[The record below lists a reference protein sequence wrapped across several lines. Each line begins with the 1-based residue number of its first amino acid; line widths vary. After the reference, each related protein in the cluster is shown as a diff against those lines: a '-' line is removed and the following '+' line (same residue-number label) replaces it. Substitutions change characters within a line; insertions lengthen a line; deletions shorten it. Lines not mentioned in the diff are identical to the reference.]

1 MKTQILL
8 LFTCFSLLTNA
19 QELKHCGTDEMHQ
32 HLFETRPDLNPGIVR
47 ANQRLQAF
55 TQQYVANPPK
65 SAALYVIPVV
75 FHVIHNNGVENIS
88 DAQIKDAMVQL
99 NLQYRKLNPDTNEI
113 VAAFQGIAADPQIE
127 FRLAQLDPNG
137 NCTSGIT
144 RTVSTLTYIGDH
156 QVKSLVHWPPEK
168 YLNVYVCVEA
178 AGLAGHALL
187 PSAAD
192 TIPEWDGIVMQHDYI
207 GTIGTSDYFRRTVL
221 SHEVGHFLN
230 LQHIWGGNNV
240 PGYYYLPV
248 GDAGNC
254 AFDDD
259 VTDTPNTIGWSTCN
273 LNATSCSSLDNVQN
287 YMDYAYCARMFTEG
301 QKLRMHAALN
311 STVANRNNL
320 WQAANLIATGTND
333 GNLIL
338 CAANF
343 SSDKKVVCVGDSVHF
358 SDDSYHGV
366 TARLWNFENGTASS
380 LSNQLTS
387 VMYTTPG
394 TYDVYLQAS
403 NGTDTVELI
412 VPDYITVLPATG
424 QEIGLTEG
432 FEDGMPAVLDRW
444 LMRDV
449 GQVYNWE
456 MANVGFNS
464 NHSLMYNNLDAGAN
478 QVVELYTEPMDF
490 SSLSSLAIAFD
501 WAYGQVNP
509 SDNCLLRVQVSTNC
523 GTTWSTR
530 KTYIGNSS
538 LNSIDDTLATPFVP
552 ALSSDWNSD
561 TVFVN
566 TASVLTDHTMVK
578 FRFEGEGGNNF
589 YIDNI
594 RLGDVNTLA
603 LNEDESLRFH
613 IQPNPSVSEVQLSWS
628 PLANIQH
635 IEIVDVSNKMM
646 LQTAVSA
653 NQYSLQLSVD
663 ALAAGMYFVL
673 FHGNGTTWSQ
683 KMIVRE

>member
-32 HLFETRPDLNPGIVR
+32 QLFETRSDLNPGIIR
-47 ANQRLQAF
+47 ANERLQAF
-55 TQQYVANPPK
+55 TQEYIANPPK

-88 DAQIKDAMVQL
+88 DAQIKDAMMQL
-99 NLQYRKLNPDTNEI
+99 NLQFRKMNPDTSEI
-113 VAAFQGIAADPQIE
+113 VPAFQGIAADPQIE

-144 RTVSTLTYIGDH
+144 RTVSTLTFIGDH

-168 YLNVYVCVEA
+168 YLNVYICSEA

-192 TIPEWDGIVMQHDYI
+192 TIPQWDGIVMQHDYI

-259 VTDTPNTIGWSTCN
+259 VMDTPNTIGWSTCN
-273 LNATSCSSLDNVQN
+273 LNATSCSSLDNTQN
-287 YMDYAYCARMFTEG
+287 YMDYSYCARMFTEG

-320 WQAANLIATGTND
+320 WQASNLVATGTND

-338 CAANF
+338 CTANF

-358 SDDSYHGV
+358 TDDSYHGI
-366 TARLWNFENGTASS
+366 TARLWNFENGSAAS
-380 LSNQLTS
+380 LSNPTTS
-387 VMYTTPG
+387 VLYSTPG
-394 TYDVYLQAS
+394 TYDVYLKAS
-403 NGTDTVELI
+403 NGTDTVELL
-412 VPDYITVLPATG
+412 VPDYITVLPAIG
-424 QEIGLTEG
+424 QEIGLTDG
-432 FEDGMPAVLDRW
+432 FEDGISAVMNRW
-444 LMRDV
+444 LTRDV
-449 GQVYNWE
+449 DQLYNWE
-456 MANVGFNS
+456 MANVSYNS
-464 NHSLMYNNLDAGAN
+464 NHSLMYNNLGAGEN
-478 QVVELYTEPMDF
+478 EVVELYTKPMDF
-490 SSLSSLAIAFD
+490 SSLTSLAIAFD
-501 WAYGQVNP
+501 WAFANVY
-509 SDNCLLRVQVSTNC
+509 STDNSVLKIQVSTNC
-523 GTTWSTR
+523 GTTWTTR
-530 KTYIGNSS
+530 KTYLGGST
-538 LNSIDDTLATPFVP
+538 LNSIDDTLIIPFVP
-552 ALSSDWNSD
+552 SLLTDWNSD

-566 TASVLTDHTMVK
+566 SSAVLTDHTMVK
-578 FRFEGEGGNNF
+578 FRFEGKGGNIF

-594 RLGDVNTLA
+594 RIGDVNTLA
-603 LNEDESLRFH
+603 LEVNESIRFH
-613 IQPNPSVSEVQLSWS
+613 IQPNPAVSEVQLTWS
-628 PLANIQH
+628 PLADIER
-635 IEIVDVSNKMM
+635 IEIVDVSNKLMM
-646 LQTAVSA
+646 DSNVNT
-653 NQYSLQLSVD
+653 NQHSLQVSTD
-663 ALAAGMYFVL
+663 ALAAGMYFVM
-673 FHGNGTTWSQ
+673 FHGNGTSWSQ